1 MKANCPCAQVSLCGM
16 NIYNHLFPLK
26 YMIPWTNVIHVCTW
40 RPRANLHFLFASLLQ
55 GKMDKKACESVT
67 CGRLSLGIDVKYP
80 LSRGS
85 TRLRFLTMKAQVE
98 NGTSRLVARFVSIC
112 PPHICMR
119 NAGTFLRQWGSQAD
133 LRRYACKQNVG
144 QCRLCGPGDRS
155 QVRDARDTRRILGRD
170 REIHYF

>member
-1 MKANCPCAQVSLCGM
+1 MKANCPCTQVSLCGM

-85 TRLRFLTMKAQVE
+85 TRLRFLTPKAQVE

-119 NAGTFLRQWGSQAD
+119 KAGTFFTSMGQPGGPTQICLQTKCGSMPSLRPW
-133 LRRYACKQNVG
+133 
-144 QCRLCGPGDRS
+144 
-155 QVRDARDTRRILGRD
+155 
-170 REIHYF
+170 